1 MIWSLIAIAAPS
13 VTAFSASAG
22 IPRLAPEIF
31 GTRHVNHLPVYTRA
45 GLSPTSLGMV
55 ESPPS
60 EGALI
65 KIPDDDETPIAFM
78 DVSEA
83 SFIDCYADSVATLDG
98 VTYTIGSPCDCPVA
112 LTYFQGDELIPVE
125 LDSELMNSVFPVAE
139 SIVEEEFGDE
149 LGLQRTPQTLTLVG
163 ELEDE
168 DEQGES
174 EVEDND
180 AMDDEEEVEILLSF
194 EHDGLEIHLVKLLDP
209 VLLVGKEDPESPD
222 RRILLTSGE
231 SNHVMPAIEEIF
243 LRNQVEETI

>member
-1 MIWSLIAIAAPS
+1 M
-13 VTAFSASAG
+13 
-22 IPRLAPEIF
+22 
-31 GTRHVNHLPVYTRA
+31 
-45 GLSPTSLGMV
+45 
-55 ESPPS
+55 
-60 EGALI
+60 
-65 KIPDDDETPIAFM
+65 
-78 DVSEA
+78 
-83 SFIDCYADSVATLDG
+83 ATYL
-98 VTYTIGSPCDCPVA
+98 C
-112 LTYFQGDELIPVE
+112 LF
-125 LDSELMNSVFPVAE
+125 LDSISSATDF
-139 SIVEEEFGDE
+139 FR
-149 LGLQRTPQTLTLVG
+149 QG

>member
-112 LTYFQGDELIPVE
+112 LTYFQGECRADEIIPLLLPNEVWS
-125 LDSELMNSVFPVAE
+125 D
-139 SIVEEEFGDE
+139 
-149 LGLQRTPQTLTLVG
+149 QTNLLH
-163 ELEDE
+163 
-168 DEQGES
+168 
-174 EVEDND
+174 
-180 AMDDEEEVEILLSF
+180 LSF
-194 EHDGLEIHLVKLLDP
+194 L
-209 VLLVGKEDPESPD
+209 
-222 RRILLTSGE
+222 RRRG
-231 SNHVMPAIEEIF
+231 
-243 LRNQVEETI
+243 